1 MGIDNEKLSIL
12 DGVADYSQNV
22 LQKINPAIE
31 DIREGIHFEY
41 VPQIVEG
48 TLVCVEAL
56 KALKEFH
63 SVSVDEDYITQVT
76 GDLLDGMENGDCSL
90 IADILEYEF
99 KPMFRNWY
107 DLIKET
113 VENA

>member
-1 MGIDNEKLSIL
+1 MSIDSEKLNIL
-12 DGVADYSQNV
+12 KGVMDYSQNV
-22 LQKINPAIE
+22 LQKIIPASE
-31 DIREGIHFEY
+31 DIREGIHIEY

-48 TLVCVEAL
+48 TLVCVEGL
-56 KALKEFH
+56 KALKEIH
-63 SVSVDEDYITQVT
+63 SVNIDEDYITQVT
-76 GDLLDGMENGDCSL
+76 GDLLEGMENGDFSL

-99 KPMFRNWY
+99 KPMFQNWY